1 MLSRR
6 LQNMPLV
13 PETPLAPLPLAAAWL
28 ILLLGLLGAV
38 LLVRLLL
45 RAGPLRAAARS
56 LRVQLAALPAADLEV
71 WPLVLILAWSCAL
84 AVMQALQPAPP
95 AAQPLPSLGS
105 LLAGGLLQ
113 NGLLALAVAVCLRLS
128 GHGWRTLAGAAGSD
142 RLDRARAAAAGGLRG
157 GVMLLAPAWLL
168 AGAGAAMLQR
178 LAWPV
183 EPQEALQWLA
193 SGQLGAW
200 RVLVLL
206 LASLVLAP
214 LAEEVVFRGILLPVL
229 ARHGTRPWRALLLSS
244 LLFAALHLHAGSLLP
259 LLAVGGACGLG
270 FLATGHL
277 LTPIVMHALFNA
289 VSLLALFARPL

>member
-1 MLSRR
+1 MLAKHPP
-6 LQNMPLV
+6 NMPLV
-13 PETPLAPLPLAAAWL
+13 PETPLTPLPLAAVWL
-28 ILLLGLLGAV
+28 ILLLGLLGAG
-38 LLVRLLL
+38 LLVHLLL
-45 RAGPLRAAARS
+45 WAAPRRAAVQRH
-56 LRVQLAALPAADLEV
+56 LRNRLAALPAADLEV
-71 WPLVLILAWSCAL
+71 WPLVLILAWIFAMSAAQTL
-84 AVMQALQPAPP
+84 RPP
-95 AAQPLPSLGS
+95 AAPPLPSLGS
-105 LLAGGLLQ
+105 LLAGGILQ
-113 NGLLALAVAVCLRLS
+113 NGLLALAVAVCLRLAGS
-128 GHGWRTLAGAAGSD
+128 GWHTLAGAVGGG
-142 RLDRARAAAAGGLRG
+142 RGMRVRAVAAGLRG
-157 GVMLLAPAWLL
+157 GVMLLAPAWLA

-183 EPQEALQWLA
+183 EPQAALQWLA
-193 SGQLGAW
+193 GGQLGAW

-289 VSLLALFARPL
+289 VSLLALFARPS

>member
-1 MLSRR
+1 
-6 LQNMPLV
+6 MPLV
-13 PETPLAPLPLAAAWL
+13 PETPLAPLPLAAVWL
-28 ILLLGLLGAV
+28 ILLLGLLGAG

-45 RAGPLRAAARS
+45 RAAPRRAAARRH
-56 LRVQLAALPAADLEV
+56 LRDQLAALPAADLEV

-95 AAQPLPSLGS
+95 AAPPLPSLGS

-128 GHGWRTLAGAAGSD
+128 GRGWRTLAGAVGSD
-142 RLDRARAAAAGGLRG
+142 RLDHARAAAAGGLRG

-168 AGAGAAMLQR
+168 AGVNAAMLQR

-206 LASLVLAP
+206 FASLVLAP

-229 ARHGTRPWRALLLSS
+229 ARHGTRPWRGLLLSS
-244 LLFAALHLHAGSLLP
+244 LLFAALHLHAASLLP

-289 VSLLALFARPL
+289 VSLLALFALPS

>member
-1 MLSRR
+1 
-6 LQNMPLV
+6 MPLV
-13 PETPLAPLPLAAAWL
+13 PENPLAPLPLAAVWL
-28 ILLLGLLGAV
+28 IHLLGLLGAG

-45 RAGPLRAAARS
+45 RAPRRAAAWQH
-56 LRVQLAALPAADLEV
+56 LRDRLTTLPAADLEV
-71 WPLVLILAWSCAL
+71 WPLVLFLAWSLAL
-84 AVMQALQPAPP
+84 SAAQALQPAPP
-95 AAQPLPSLGS
+95 AVQPLPSLGS

-128 GHGWRTLAGAAGSD
+128 GRGWRTLAGAAGSD
-142 RLDRARAAAAGGLRG
+142 RLDRARAAAASGLRG

-168 AGAGAAMLQR
+168 AGVGAGLLQWI
-178 LAWPV
+178 AWPV
-183 EPQEALQWLA
+183 EPQAALQWLA
-193 SGQLGAW
+193 SGQLGPL

-229 ARHGTRPWRALLLSS
+229 SRHGTRPWRALLLTS

-289 VSLLALFARPL
+289 VSLLALYAYSPT